1 MIKILNI
8 ISKNHKIIIKMKY
21 AKFALLKMVQLI
33 VNSVLIQK

>member
-8 ISKNHKIIIKMKY
+8 ISKNHKTIIKMKY

-33 VNSVLIQK
+33 VKSVQIQK